1 MKLTDAELVEKT
13 LQGNKDAFG
22 VLVTKYRGA
31 VHGLAYHITGSFSDA
46 EDLAQE
52 AFIKAYRNLTQ
63 IQDKSKFAS
72 WLNSLTANLCKS
84 WLRKQKDNV
93 VSVDESSDVSSQI
106 IAFDTPEQALAD
118 KEFRASVVKAISAL
132 PEKNR
137 LVITLFYL
145 DGLSYKDV
153 ADFLDTT
160 VSTVQSRLQRGR
172 KQLKEEMLQMVEEIF
187 DEEKLGTQFTQ
198 KVLSEIMESGR
209 EHLKARRYD
218 EARAAFQK
226 AVELKPDYAE
236 AHYQL
241 GITWDDVPS
250 QEELDAL
257 KRATE
262 LKPDYIAAHHE
273 LGFAYKTA
281 GKLEEASAAFDESI
295 ALCKKTV
302 ELHPENAEAY
312 CYLGH
317 TYEEKGMLDEAQAAI
332 QKTLELEP
340 DNAKAQFHMGFFHDA
355 AGQIEKAM
363 EEYKKV
369 FQIEPEGSAAAKA
382 HNNLGVL
389 YAKEGKYKV
398 AIAEMKEAIKIS
410 DAYIG
415 HTNLGVNY
423 FYDGQYDEAIF
434 IFEKAIEDGKA
445 HRGIYYFLGRCYAAI
460 GQQKEAIAAF
470 QKTIESWDNSVV
482 YFHLG
487 RAYMDNGQN
496 EEATAAYRKAMRIKN
511 SHPLFLNLAT
521 EHHSRVQY
529 NQIVAGFEEFVQLNP
544 EDAEAHYTLS
554 RLYSVGG
561 KQEDAIRELKRATQ
575 LDAQFVERAKEVF
588 GQHTFG

>member
-1 MKLTDAELVEKT
+1 VKLTDAELVEET

-52 AFIKAYRNLTQ
+52 AFIKAYGHLKQ
-63 IQDKSKFAS
+63 LQDRSKFAS
-72 WLNSLTANLCKS
+72 WLNGVTANLCKS
-84 WLRKQKDNV
+84 WLRRQKDNI
-93 VSVDESSDVSSQI
+93 VSVDESSDVSPQMI
-106 IAFDTPEQALAD
+106 VYDTPEKALAD
-118 KEFRASVVKAISAL
+118 KEFRASVMKAVSAL

-145 DGLSYKDV
+145 DGLSYKDI
-153 ADFLDTT
+153 AGFLDTT

-198 KVLSEIMESGR
+198 KVLAEIMESGR

-218 EARAAFQK
+218 EARAAFQR

-295 ALCKKTV
+295 ALCKKTI
-302 ELHPENAEAY
+302 ELDSENAEAY
-312 CYLGH
+312 YYLSH
-317 TYEEKGMLDEAQAAI
+317 TYEEKGMLNEAREAMR
-332 QKTLELEP
+332 KTLELQP
-340 DNAKAQFHMGFFHDA
+340 DNADAQFYMGFLHDA

-369 FQIEPEGSAAAKA
+369 FQIEPEGTAAAKA

-389 YAKEGKYKV
+389 YAKEGKYKT
-398 AIAEMKEAIKIS
+398 AIAEMKEAIRIS

-415 HTNLGVNY
+415 HPNLGVNY
-423 FYDGQYDEAIF
+423 FYDGQYDEAIS

-445 HRGIYYFLGRCYAAI
+445 HYGIYSFLGRCYAGK
-460 GQQKEAIAAF
+460 GQQNESIAAF
-470 QKTIESWDNSVV
+470 QKASELWDNPVV

-487 RAYMDNGQN
+487 KAHMDNGQN

-521 EHHSRVQY
+521 EHYSRMQY
-529 NQIVAGFEEFVQLNP
+529 NQIVAGFEEFVQLIP
-544 EDAEAHYTLS
+544 EDAEAHYSSLFHRQIWTKVL
-554 RLYSVGG
+554 
-561 KQEDAIRELKRATQ
+561 
-575 LDAQFVERAKEVF
+575 
-588 GQHTFG
+588 